1 MESGDEVTVRTL
13 DCFSNTITD
22 ESQLFS
28 TVGWDKVNPATGPIA
43 IHGARPGDTLKVEV
57 LSIEVGEQAT
67 MTTHPDFG
75 ALPGTVEERTRIVPI
90 RDGKAQFSDDITI
103 PIRPMFGVIGT
114 APASESVPTGEPR
127 QHGGNMDTK
136 EIVAGSTLYLPVE
149 VDGANLSLG
158 DVHAVMGDGEVAA
171 CGAEIEAEVKIRV
184 TVLEGHPHDARLA
197 RECIQ
202 PRHHRRPHVAVPGW
216 RYPDQPDRRPPHDRP
231 LPPAQNDPQTVRRGT
246 AVANGQS
253 PLRICFRR
261 SEPLRGSD
269 GKPEVPERLCS
280 SFGMISGCRR
290 SLFRKPYSASFL

>member
-1 MESGDEVTVRTL
+1 MHSIDSNACVLALSPDQEPRLHVESGDEVTVRTL

-43 IHGARPGDTLKVEV
+43 VKGARPGDTLKVEI

-103 PIRPMFGVIGT
+103 PIRPMIGVIGT

-158 DVHAVMGDGEVAA
+158 DVHAVMGDGEVTV

-184 TVLEGHPHDARLA
+184 TVLEG
-197 RECIQ
+197 
-202 PRHHRRPHVAVPGW
+202 
-216 RYPDQPDRRPPHDRP
+216 RP
-231 LPPAQNDPQTVRRGT
+231 LPLPFLDSGDAVYAISSEIELMDAVKESTRMMRDWLVSVSALDVTDALMLLSLVGDTQISQIVDPRMT
-246 AVANGQS
+246 A
-253 PLRICFRR
+253 RFRLPKTILKQCGV
-261 SEPLRGSD
+261 ELP
-269 GKPEVPERLCS
+269 
-280 SFGMISGCRR
+280 
-290 SLFRKPYSASFL
+290 